1 MTDES
6 SGYYRYDGTVGR
18 CTLTG
23 EICIDGSCILTGVY
37 TKGDCRSCLVPTY
50 MWMLENKVRE

>member
-1 MTDES
+1 MTYES
-6 SGYYRYDGTVGR
+6 RRYYRYDGTFGR

-23 EICIDGSCILTGVY
+23 EICDNDVV
-37 TKGDCRSCLVPTY
+37 KGDCRSCLVPIY